1 MAVCTVGI
9 WTTAHAHDIPN
20 ARVDRSTQVS
30 LLPGRLRIDYEVSL
44 AELTLTQE
52 LRSLIGH
59 LPGGDRAA
67 WFAAYGR
74 ETGPLNARG
83 FLVSVD
89 GEERTLTPQG
99 FDLAIE
105 EHPRYTFHF
114 EAPLPDSGSLKVHD
128 TNFMS
133 SEGTSRLGVR
143 GRGVAVRGDLLPPDV
158 ESIPARPVWQLDDE
172 EERRTRQ
179 VTVEFS
185 TEPPGEGPPA
195 LPAAAVPT
203 KRSTTPAE
211 AGLES
216 LLDRASRLSVMA
228 LGLLA
233 FGMGAVHAV
242 QPGHGKTLVVAA
254 VLGERGSV
262 TRAVALAVVATLTH
276 TGSVLLVALALWW
289 TSARAFGEV
298 HVVLT
303 RLAGYIMAVAGL
315 WRVGRH
321 LAGFSGHAE
330 GHGAATGGGG
340 LIALGVAGG
349 IVPCWDAVGLI
360 VLAEALGRLWLAVLL
375 VLAFSLG
382 LGVVL
387 AVLGWSAHRF
397 RRRVTGGTG
406 AGAWSRWLGVA
417 SGLVLSTLGI
427 YLFVRPVR

>member
-1 MAVCTVGI
+1 
-9 WTTAHAHDIPN
+9 
-20 ARVDRSTQVS
+20 
-30 LLPGRLRIDYEVSL
+30 
-44 AELTLTQE
+44 
-52 LRSLIGH
+52 
-59 LPGGDRAA
+59 
-67 WFAAYGR
+67 
-74 ETGPLNARG
+74 
-83 FLVSVD
+83 
-89 GEERTLTPQG
+89 
-99 FDLAIE
+99 
-105 EHPRYTFHF
+105 
-114 EAPLPDSGSLKVHD
+114 
-128 TNFMS
+128 
-133 SEGTSRLGVR
+133 VR

-185 TEPPGEGPPA
+185 TESPGEGPPA

-233 FGMGAVHAV
+233 FGMGAVHVV

-289 TSARAFGEV
+289 TSALAFGEV

-349 IVPCWDAVGLI
+349 IVPCWDAVGLV
-360 VLAEALGRLWLAVLL
+360 VLAEALGRLGLAVLL